1 MTWSMVENII
11 SDTYSGCLTCQRHMN
26 DKMAKSSVTN
36 IMFMVSNLLCK
47 WSGQFLITWVGVDH
61 RRFFCPNKNKDLLQS
76 GDDTVLHTQDNCETW
91 RWKDIWFTWKKND
104 KKMVGIIILPSHL
117 WISTVMPLIKNRE
130 IQILLSLAKL
140 KINTIPLLLFFMFE
154 AD

>member
-1 MTWSMVENII
+1 MILFYTLKTIVKLEGEKIYDSHE
-11 SDTYSGCLTCQRHMN
+11 
-26 DKMAKSSVTN
+26 
-36 IMFMVSNLLCK
+36 
-47 WSGQFLITWVGVDH
+47 
-61 RRFFCPNKNKDLLQS
+61 
-76 GDDTVLHTQDNCETW
+76 
-91 RWKDIWFTWKKND
+91 KKND